1 MNDLLEETWQRLKTQ
16 RDEIKVQIH
25 LAQAELK
32 DELEELEPKWQ
43 EAQQK
48 FEELKQGSEE
58 VATDVQNAV
67 KVVVDEL
74 STAYARIKR
83 RLNDN

>member
-1 MNDLLEETWQRLKTQ
+1 MNDLLEETWQQLKTQ

-43 EAQQK
+43 EAQEK
-48 FEELKQGSEE
+48 FEALKHGTEE
-58 VATDVQNAV
+58 AATDVQNAV
-67 KVVVDEL
+67 KVVADEL
-74 STAYARIKR
+74 STAYARIKA
-83 RLNDN
+83 RLND

>member
-1 MNDLLEETWQRLKTQ
+1 MNDHLEEKWQQLKTQ

-32 DELEELEPKWQ
+32 DELEELEPKWH
-43 EAQQK
+43 EAQKK
-48 FEELKQGSEE
+48 FNELKQGTEE
-58 VATDVQNAV
+58 AAADVQNTM

-74 STAYARIKR
+74 STAYARIKT
-83 RLNDN
+83 RLKDD

>member
-1 MNDLLEETWQRLKTQ
+1 MNDLLEETWQQLKTQ

-32 DELEELEPKWQ
+32 DELDELEPKWQ
-43 EAQQK
+43 EAQGK

-58 VATDVQNAV
+58 VASDVQNAA
-67 KVVVDEL
+67 KVVADEL
-74 STAYARIKR
+74 SNAYARIKA
-83 RLNDN
+83 RLGDK